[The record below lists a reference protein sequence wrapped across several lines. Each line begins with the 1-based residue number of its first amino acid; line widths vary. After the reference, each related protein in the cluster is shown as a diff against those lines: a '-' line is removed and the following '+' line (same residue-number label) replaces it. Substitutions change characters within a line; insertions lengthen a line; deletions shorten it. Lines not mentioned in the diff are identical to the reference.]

1 MVESVLKSRR
11 GLVLAGRYRLD
22 EFLSPGG
29 MGEIW
34 KAYDERMERVVVVK
48 FPQLHSV
55 HPRGQRELV
64 KRFAQEVIATAR
76 VEVAGALQIFDYGEE
91 DGYPYLV
98 MEYIRGLTLRDF
110 MAEHGALELSV
121 VASVAVGICHVLA
134 EAHALGIVHRDIK
147 PENVMITEREGLIK
161 VLDFG
166 IARFAEETGRTRL
179 TKTGDMPGTVDYMA
193 PEQFEGHVA
202 TVSSDLYSLGCVI
215 YEMAAGRPVFKGA
228 SAFDYQRWHLYES
241 PIPLERVNPD
251 FPRQFLDLADSLLSK
266 DPADRPGTADEVNRC
281 LRRYL
286 PKSGSPAPEG
296 MIEHDPTLPYSN
308 PCAPMKPVSDAR
320 RRATTMPTTPVFRHR
335 DEVEALRRQAGEV
348 MLSDPARAA
357 KLIKDRLPAAMRHY
371 GRIDNHVLDLRFQLA
386 EALETGGH
394 RSEAFHTY
402 KEAHHDTDGVPALER
417 YVKEASE
424 GMRRCE

>member
-11 GLVLAGRYRLD
+11 GLLLAGRYRLD

-34 KAYDERMERVVVVK
+34 KAYDERMERVIVVK

-55 HPRGQRELV
+55 DPQGQEDLI
-64 KRFAQEVIATAR
+64 KRFAQEVVATAR
-76 VEVAGALQIFDYGEE
+76 VEVAGAPHIFDYGQE

-147 PENVMITEREGLIK
+147 PENVMLTEREGLIK

-166 IARFAEETGRTRL
+166 IARFSEEAGRARL
-179 TKTGDMPGTVDYMA
+179 TRTGDMPGTFAYMA
-193 PEQFEGHVA
+193 PEQFKGQVA
-202 TVSSDLYSLGCVI
+202 TVSSDLYSLGGVI
-215 YEMAAGRPVFKGA
+215 YEMAAGRPVFKGT
-228 SAFDYQRWHLYES
+228 SVFDYQLWHLEES

-251 FPRQFLDLADSLLSK
+251 LPREFVELVDLLLSK
-266 DPADRPGTADEVNRC
+266 DPADRPGTADEVNRR
-281 LRRYL
+281 LRGYL
-286 PKSGSPAPEG
+286 PTSGSPAPDG
-296 MIEHDPTLPYSN
+296 LIEHDPTLPHRN
-308 PCAPMKPVSDAR
+308 PCAPLEPVPALR
-320 RRATTMPTTPVFRHR
+320 LRATSMPTPPQFRHR
-335 DEVEALRRQAGEV
+335 SEVQDLCRQAGEV

-357 KLIKDRLPAAMRHY
+357 TMIKDRLRDAMRHY
-371 GRIDNHVLDLRFQLA
+371 GRIDNHVLDLRFRLA
-386 EALETGGH
+386 VALETGGH
-394 RSEAFHTY
+394 RDEAFQTY
-402 KEAHHDTDGVPALER
+402 QEAHRDTTGVPALER
-417 YVKEASE
+417 YATEASE
-424 GMRRCE
+424 GMRRCG